1 LKSTAARSP
10 IRRWSVPLLPEV
22 EGANVI
28 NLIRSPDCTL
38 TESMFLAN
46 KHQRHAAGTVL
57 TALILASALSVRLPA
72 QQSAPASIPDAAPF
86 QLPSVEPNPIALPI
100 AEDRGAAALD
110 ESLKRLST
118 TASLMMIVAHPDDED
133 GAQLTTLSR
142 NYGVRC
148 VLLTLTRG
156 EGGQNAMS
164 SDSDGALGLIRT
176 NELLKA
182 DEYYGAKQLW
192 GTEIDF
198 GFSKTQ
204 EESFARW
211 GHDRVLYDAVLAVR
225 RERPQVIV
233 STFVGGITD
242 GHGHHQVSGEIA
254 QEVFKAAADPNVF
267 PEQLKEGLQPWQ
279 PLAVY
284 SMVPF
289 APVTEKGMF
298 DYATGKWAPA
308 KFKNYVTGK
317 WITGVPSTDATIQVG
332 TRDPDLGRSYVQ
344 IAREGWGQQ
353 KSQNGGANPTLSGP
367 AATNYHLWAAAPE
380 AVAKPGANTAND
392 DLFHNSKVMI
402 DTSVSGLVRLLG
414 PNPPHQLRKDIHKL
428 DLELAQFESQRRGQS
443 DAALAHKLAPL
454 YHQTLILSSKIAS
467 SDLSPQAKANLLFE
481 LRIKMEQ
488 FDSALKDLLGLDL
501 VAFTTK
507 STNAQDNG
515 GPRGSGPDETPRS
528 VTPGEEFI
536 VRIHVSHASPEAHFA
551 GSWLVST
558 TGAPWQLGEA
568 ASKYETATTSDAIF
582 RPHVPVDAQPT
593 EPYFTR
599 SSIEQPYYDLTHPE
613 YRLRSF
619 APWPLTAWADFIFD
633 DGLPIRIGQVV
644 QTMQR
649 VPGPGGIYEPLV
661 VTPAIG
667 VRIDPDARILPLD
680 GSALPVRVTVHAQS
694 AAEGTVSLNLPAN
707 WTSNPAEAHF
717 QLDSAGD
724 TEPILFSVTP
734 ADHPSDKNPSQ
745 GTPIATQSGAYTI
758 QAVAQSA
765 GHTYQ
770 SGWQSI
776 GYLGL
781 RPYNLYK
788 SAQFQTRKIDVK
800 LAPGLRVAYVMG
812 TGDLVPN
819 AIEALGATP
828 HLLTTAELASADL
841 SAWNVIVIGIR
852 AYSTRPELSAAQSR
866 LNEFVRRGGT
876 LIVQYQSGSFPAP
889 LPLSMSRSAERVV
902 DEHAPVKLLQPA
914 NPLLTSPNAITTA
927 DFDGWVEE
935 RGHSF
940 LDTWDPA
947 YTALTETADPGQDPQ
962 RGGLLVAHPGK
973 GTYIYVAFALY
984 RQFPELVPGAYRLMA
999 NLLSAGRNN

>member
-1 LKSTAARSP
+1 
-10 IRRWSVPLLPEV
+10 
-22 EGANVI
+22 
-28 NLIRSPDCTL
+28 
-38 TESMFLAN
+38 MFLAHQ
-46 KHQRHAAGTVL
+46 HQRPAAGTVL
-57 TALILASALSVRLPA
+57 AALILASAFSVRLPA
-72 QQSAPASIPDAAPF
+72 QQSAPIPAASSA
-86 QLPSVEPNPIALPI
+86 QLPTSEPAAIALPI
-100 AEDRGAAALD
+100 AEDRGAVAL
-110 ESLKRLST
+110 EQSLKRLQT

-133 GAQLTTLSR
+133 GALLTTLSR

-148 VLLTLTRG
+148 TLLTLTRG

-164 SDSDGALGLIRT
+164 ADSDGALGLIRT

-192 GTEIDF
+192 GTEVDF

-204 EESFARW
+204 EEAFAKW

-225 RERPQVIV
+225 RERPQIIV

-254 QEVFKAAADPNVF
+254 QEVFKAAADPTVF
-267 PEQLKEGLQPWQ
+267 PDQFKPVSEGGLGLTVWQ

-289 APVTEKGMF
+289 ARIEGGKMF

-308 KFKNYVTGK
+308 KFKNYVTGE
-317 WITGVPSTDATIQVG
+317 WSEDAPSPDATIQVG
-332 TRDPDLGRSYVQ
+332 TRDPILGRSYVQ

-353 KSQNGGANPTLSGP
+353 KSQNGGASPTLSGP
-367 AATNYHLWAAAPE
+367 ASTSYHLWAVAPSAAATP
-380 AVAKPGANTAND
+380 AANKTGN
-392 DLFHNSKVMI
+392 DLFHNKRVNI
-402 DTSVSGLVRLLG
+402 DTTLNGLTSLDKN
-414 PNPPHQLRKDIHKL
+414 NPPNWLAASLHSIDNSIKNAEAERKNLSTID
-428 DLELAQFESQRRGQS
+428 F
-443 DAALAHKLAPL
+443 AHKLAL
-454 YHQTLILSSKIAS
+454 IYRETLDLNAKVVS
-467 SDLSPQAKANLLFE
+467 SDLDPQSKADLQFE
-481 LRIKMEQ
+481 LDAKINQ
-488 FDSALKDLLGLDL
+488 FQSALKNLLGLDL
-501 VAFTTK
+501 AAFTTK
-507 STNAQDNG
+507 QETAPSG

-528 VTPGEEFI
+528 VTPGEQFR
-536 VRIHVSHASPEAHFA
+536 VRIHSAQSTSETRLNKL
-551 GSWLVST
+551 WLENSSGDPWKT
-558 TGAPWQLGEA
+558 TL
-568 ASKYETATTSDAIF
+568 ATTIDPTSPTADPIF
-582 RPHVPVDAQPT
+582 KVQAAANADPT
-593 EPYFTR
+593 QPYFTR
-599 SSIEQPYYDLTHPE
+599 PNIEQPYYDLTQPE

-619 APWPLTAWADFIFD
+619 APWPLTAWAEFIF
-633 DGLPIRIGQVV
+633 DGLPIRIGQIV

-667 VRIDPDARILPLD
+667 VRLDPEARILPLD

-694 AAEGTVSLNLPAN
+694 AAEGTVSLNLPAG
-707 WTSNPAEAHF
+707 WSSNPAESHF
-717 QLDSAGD
+717 HLDSAGD

-734 ADHPSDKNPSQ
+734 A
-745 GTPIATQSGAYTI
+745 ATQSSAYTI
-758 QAVAQSA
+758 QATANSA
-765 GHTYQ
+765 GHAYQ

-776 GYLGL
+776 GYSGL

-788 SAQFQTRKIDVK
+788 PAQLQTRKIDVK

-812 TGDLVPN
+812 TGDLVPE
-819 AIEALGATP
+819 AIEALGPGP
-828 HLLTTAELASADL
+828 HLLSAAELTSADL

-852 AYSTRPELSAAQSR
+852 AYSTRPELSAAQPR
-866 LNEFVRRGGT
+866 LNQFVHRGGT

-889 LPLSMSRSAERVV
+889 FPLSMGHSERVV
-902 DEHAPVKLLQPA
+902 DEQAPVKLLQPS
-914 NPLLTSPNAITTA
+914 NPLLTTPNAITTA

-947 YTALTETADPGQDPQ
+947 YTALTETADPGQDLQ

-984 RQFPELVPGAYRLMA
+984 RQLPELVPGAYRILA
-999 NLLSAGRNN
+999 NLLSAGSNITRAK